1 MANLF
6 KYLNILP
13 FKYMQYGCVWNII
26 DITLYHHSI
35 DIRSNTLFSNDLKCW
50 WGMGGGGGG
59 GAKERNYK
67 TLRH

>member
-50 WGMGGGGGG
+50 WGMGGCCFF
-59 GAKERNYK
+59 ALFYFVVWPNSI
-67 TLRH
+67 